1 MFRLNSIIT
10 HLHDFLSAF
19 RVRFLSRGAVRG
31 VDVAVLT
38 NDSNISSSPSVNV
51 SSDNLS
57 AGERSTSGRR
67 RRSPVYGDELSTL
80 STDGLCVPSNCLQS
94 NEKINFVSNSECF
107 TPNQMCNT
115 YFSSASARSSF
126 ERNFAT
132 SMINLPRVL
141 LRSRWFAFFSS
152 C

>member
-1 MFRLNSIIT
+1 MFLLNLHMAHS
-10 HLHDFLSAF
+10 HDFLSAF
-19 RVRFLSRGAVRG
+19 RVRFLSRGADRG

-67 RRSPVYGDELSTL
+67 RRSPGYGDALSTL

-94 NEKINFVSNSECF
+94 HGKGNYEKKQFQI
-107 TPNQMCNT
+107 PNALHCIKCLALTLVQRQHGLLVNG
-115 YFSSASARSSF
+115 
-126 ERNFAT
+126 
-132 SMINLPRVL
+132 ILPR
-141 LRSRWFAFFSS
+141 R
-152 C
+152 

>member
-1 MFRLNSIIT
+1 MA

-67 RRSPVYGDELSTL
+67 LRSPVYGDELSTL

-94 NEKINFVSNSECF
+94 NRKRIHEEIGFKAPNALLQIKFVTF
-107 TPNQMCNT
+107 TLVQHQHDLLVNG
-115 YFSSASARSSF
+115 
-126 ERNFAT
+126 
-132 SMINLPRVL
+132 IL
-141 LRSRWFAFFSS
+141 LRR
-152 C
+152 